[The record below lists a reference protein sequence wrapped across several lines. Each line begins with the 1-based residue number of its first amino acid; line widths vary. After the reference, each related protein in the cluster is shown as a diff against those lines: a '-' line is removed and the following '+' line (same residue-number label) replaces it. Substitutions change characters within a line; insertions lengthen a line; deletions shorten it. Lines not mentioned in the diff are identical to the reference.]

1 VEIMTQQSSVAPSTN
16 TRTDLN
22 LVSQEELFEHT
33 QGVFDSIARRAYELF
48 ESRGASHGNDWDDWF
63 RAESELLNPVKID
76 VLESGEHLIA
86 RAEVPGFSPH
96 EIKVCIEPRSL
107 RVSGKSDT
115 GQDQR
120 SGEANT
126 DSLGHSIRRAEQ
138 IFGVVELPA
147 QVDPANAK
155 ATVRDFT
162 LEVIVPKAAPGKSA
176 FVQAKVA

>member
-1 VEIMTQQSSVAPSTN
+1 MTQQTSVAPSRN
-16 TRTDLN
+16 TRADLN
-22 LVSQEELFEHT
+22 LVSPNELFEHT
-33 QGVFDSIARRAYELF
+33 QDLFDLIARRAYELF

-63 RAESELLNPVKID
+63 RAESELLKPVEIR

-120 SGEANT
+120 SGEAST

-147 QVDPANAK
+147 QVDPAKAK
-155 ATVRDFT
+155 ATVKDST
-162 LEVIVPKAAPGKSA
+162 LEVVVPKAAPAKSG
-176 FVQAKVA
+176 FVQTN